1 MPHYASGSLFIY
13 ASQRAQWY
21 NPVITILFKRP
32 HYIEGVFVLSKKL
45 FKPPSFSSSNKPMES
60 APSPQNEAERL
71 ASLKRLHILDT
82 QPEERFDRITRFATK
97 IFDVPIS
104 TITLIDSNREWFKS
118 VCGLNTQE
126 GDRLVSFCGHAMLVD
141 EILII
146 RDTKEDKRFS
156 DNPMVVGKPFIRFY
170 AGVPLFAVDGQRI
183 GTLCLKD
190 IKPRDFSTEEIKT
203 LKSLARWAELEINN
217 RDLALAIESV
227 KRSTLELDS
236 FFNLSKD
243 LMCVANADGYFKRV
257 NPVFLGALGYTPS
270 EMLGEPI
277 LNFVVPEDIEV
288 TKKVLKNITNGEVV
302 VDFKNR
308 FIKKDGMRIWLQW
321 NAVPEGEH
329 FYAVA
334 RDVTSDVEK
343 QIQSKFYTSILQN
356 SNDAIISE
364 DLNGVVTSWNEA
376 AEMMYGYSSEEMI
389 GKPVN
394 LVIPEGYDDVEQR
407 LDSIK
412 NGVAIGNF
420 ETLRKRKNGTLFNV
434 SLSVSPITSDDSN
447 RVIGASIIARDI
459 TREKEIDLEKTE
471 FVSLAS
477 HQLKTPVGAIGWN
490 LEMLQGGDYGLL
502 SPRQKESVVD
512 MYKLNRRMNELINGL
527 LNISRIEM
535 GMFVVDLVP
544 TNWGSVCDEVILELE
559 PQILLKKQS
568 LSKGYS
574 DNLEAIPA
582 DPKLLRVILQN
593 YISNAVKYTPDEGRI
608 SVTLDSSDGSLIIK
622 VSNTGDPIPDKDK
635 SKIFSKLFRA
645 SDAQKRD
652 PDGNGLGLYMVRKIT
667 ESCGGRVWFESEKGE
682 DTVFYASFPHE
693 GMSRKGVG
701 VFKDGN
707 H

>member
-1 MPHYASGSLFIY
+1 
-13 ASQRAQWY
+13 
-21 NPVITILFKRP
+21 
-32 HYIEGVFVLSKKL
+32 
-45 FKPPSFSSSNKPMES
+45 MES

-97 IFDVPIS
+97 TFDVPIS

-412 NGVAIGNF
+412 KGVAIGNF

>member
-1 MPHYASGSLFIY
+1 
-13 ASQRAQWY
+13 
-21 NPVITILFKRP
+21 
-32 HYIEGVFVLSKKL
+32 
-45 FKPPSFSSSNKPMES
+45 MES

>member
-1 MPHYASGSLFIY
+1 
-13 ASQRAQWY
+13 
-21 NPVITILFKRP
+21 
-32 HYIEGVFVLSKKL
+32 
-45 FKPPSFSSSNKPMES
+45 MES

-412 NGVAIGNF
+412 KGVAIGNF